1 MSIFKRLRDLT
12 MSNVNSMIDKAEDP
26 VKMTDQYNREPCPWR
41 ILGDCGGAFS
51 MGILGGGLFNFV
63 GGARNAPA
71 GYQRRALGG
80 LIRMRERVL

>member
-1 MSIFKRLRDLT
+1 MS
-12 MSNVNSMIDKAEDP
+12 
-26 VKMTDQYNREPCPWR
+26 DQYNREPCPWR
-41 ILGDCGGAFS
+41 IIGDCGGAFS

-80 LIRMRERVL
+80 LIRMREKVKSLGLPSAEHT